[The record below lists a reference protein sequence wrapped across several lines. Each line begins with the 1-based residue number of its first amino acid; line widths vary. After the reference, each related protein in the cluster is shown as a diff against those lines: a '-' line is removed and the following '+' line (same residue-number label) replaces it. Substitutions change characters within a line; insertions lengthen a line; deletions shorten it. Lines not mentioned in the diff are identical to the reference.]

1 MNESEKKT
9 TAGEVDKT
17 LEVLNRLFDYLS
29 EFLSDRLPKMGKT
42 TDSAFVV
49 AGALE
54 NYYTAAETLFVRIS
68 QAFENSLPP
77 DRWHTELLHK
87 MTINV
92 PETRPRVISDS
103 TANLM
108 VELMRF
114 RHFRR
119 YYFALDYDWRRLD
132 ALVSIFEDAHRSLIT
147 DLGVFLAALSDSV

>member
-1 MNESEKKT
+1 MNENEMKT
-9 TAGEVDKT
+9 LTGEVEKT
-17 LEVLNRLFDYLS
+17 LVVLHRLFDYLS
-29 EFLSDRLPKMGKT
+29 EFLSDRLPGMGRT

-87 MTINV
+87 MTIQV
-92 PETRPRVISDS
+92 PETRPKVISDS

-108 VELMRF
+108 GELMRF

-119 YYFALDYDWRRLD
+119 YYFALDYDWRRLNV
-132 ALVSIFEDAHRSLIT
+132 LISISRDAHTSLTT
-147 DLGVFLAALSDSV
+147 DLEVFLAVLSSSK

>member
-1 MNESEKKT
+1 MSESEMKT
-9 TAGEVDKT
+9 IAGEVEKT
-17 LEVLNRLFDYLS
+17 LGTLRRLFDYLS
-29 EFLSDRLPKMGKT
+29 GFLSDRLPGMGKT

-87 MTINV
+87 MTIHV
-92 PETRPRVISDS
+92 PETRPKVISDA
-103 TANLM
+103 TASLM
-108 VELMRF
+108 GELMRF

-132 ALVSIFEDAHRSLIT
+132 ALISIFRDAHTSLTT
-147 DLGVFLAALSDSV
+147 DLETFLAALSDSV